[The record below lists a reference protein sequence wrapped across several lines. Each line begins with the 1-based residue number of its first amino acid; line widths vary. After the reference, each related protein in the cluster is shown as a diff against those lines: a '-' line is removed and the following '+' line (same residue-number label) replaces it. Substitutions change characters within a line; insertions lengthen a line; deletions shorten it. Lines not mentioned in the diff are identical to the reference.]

1 MAGNYGLTAASMR
14 YLRDTLGSIL
24 VTETTDERILARV
37 RTLFE
42 ANVRLLTGSVPRI
55 TETGPAYA
63 LEALNTSVQPE
74 RLLASVRR
82 ALERQGS
89 APAGLRFLFHG
100 ESGTGKTALA
110 RYMAEELARPLL
122 IKRASDIL
130 SPWVGVA
137 EQNVGEL
144 FREAEETGS
153 ILLIDEADSFF
164 YSRESAVR
172 SWERTLV
179 NEFLTRMEE
188 FTGILVCITNL
199 PSVLDKAVSRRFHE
213 IVEFRPLSLDGIPLL
228 LSRYYPDMRFSEEQL
243 FELYTRGTLTPG
255 DFGSL
260 KGRTDYLAES
270 EVTPDY
276 VIKSLSE
283 ISNARRMAEE

>member
-1 MAGNYGLTAASMR
+1 MTTTNPFDGK
-14 YLRDTLGSIL
+14 TL
-24 VTETTDERILARV
+24 LARIGEYHSRHSLCGDIAEIDEYTV
-37 RTLFE
+37 RSDTKKVIGLHRRRFDEGGAIRAERWFGADGTLQI
-42 ANVRLLTGSVPRI
+42 LT
-55 TETGPAYA
+55 EY
-63 LEALNTSVQPE
+63 
-74 RLLASVRR
+74 
-82 ALERQGS
+82 
-89 APAGLRFLFHG
+89 
-100 ESGTGKTALA
+100 
-110 RYMAEELARPLL
+110 LARPLL
-122 IKRASDIL
+122 VKRASDIL

-283 ISNARRMAEE
+283 ISTARRMAEE